1 MRQAVLVVVLVG
13 AAFLGGAFVNGPG
26 LKWVQTQV
34 LGSMG
39 LDDGEIPTV
48 DIKSAANA
56 EHANPGTLVGPV
68 VTMPEILDE
77 PASKDAEKAGKT
89 GKTKEPKGVEPLKP
103 VREASPSVDAPELV
117 PPSDAITRADGPPR
131 DPDVARAAA
140 APAPLAKAPPS
151 RPALLDSLST
161 LMPTPMSDESRP
173 AVPMPNPRPAPASP
187 APASPAPMP
196 APAPMPMPM
205 PRPQPQPQPGSGR
218 TGDVE
223 WSTLARKMQEMGVSR
238 YTIEGQPGGRVV
250 CSCLIPLA
258 GRHAVAQRFEA
269 EGDDAAQ
276 AARAALRRVA
286 LWRASQPPSSPSP
299 SPSR

>member
-48 DIKSAANA
+48 DIKSAGNA
-56 EHANPGTLVGPV
+56 EHANPGSLVGPV
-68 VTMPEILDE
+68 VTMPEILDG
-77 PASKDAEKAGKT
+77 PASKEAEKT
-89 GKTKEPKGVEPLKP
+89 EKTKEPKGVEPLKP
-103 VREASPSVDAPELV
+103 VREASPSVEAPELV
-117 PPSDAITRADGPPR
+117 PPSESESIGRAEGPPR
-131 DPDVARAAA
+131 DPEVARAAA
-140 APAPLAKAPPS
+140 APAPVAKAPPS

-173 AVPMPNPRPAPASP
+173 AVPMPHPKP

-205 PRPQPQPQPGSGR
+205 PQPQPGSGR

-286 LWRASQPPSSPSP
+286 LWRASQPSSAST
-299 SPSR
+299 PSR

>member
-1 MRQAVLVVVLVG
+1 MRQAALVVVLVG

-39 LDDGEIPTV
+39 LDDSEIPTV
-48 DIKSAANA
+48 DVKAAGSA
-56 EHANPGTLVGPV
+56 EHANPGSLVGPV
-68 VTMPEILDE
+68 ISMPEILDE
-77 PASKDAEKAGKT
+77 PRLKNAEKA
-89 GKTKEPKGVEPLKP
+89 KEPKGVEPLKP
-103 VREASPSVDAPELV
+103 EREASPSVEAPELV
-117 PPSDAITRADGPPR
+117 PPSGAIGRSESPTR

-140 APAPLAKAPPS
+140 APAPSAKAPPS

-161 LMPTPMSDESRP
+161 LMPTPMSDEPRP
-173 AVPMPNPRPAPASP
+173 AVPTTNPRPAPAAP

-196 APAPMPMPM
+196 APQPM
-205 PRPQPQPQPGSGR
+205 PQPQPGSGR
-218 TGDVE
+218 PGDAE
-223 WSTLARKMQEMGVSR
+223 WATLARKMQEMGISR

-269 EGDDAAQ
+269 EGDDAVQ

-286 LWRASQPPSSPSP
+286 LWRASQPSP